1 MSPKDISTALFQI
14 FSDEGLEVK
23 GFKIKSESPLV
34 ANILNSEEKTII
46 KFGSNY
52 PKAEITRL
60 ITFYAYIEEI
70 VFGKQGGSI
79 KLRNF
84 PDIKFSYSDS
94 VLSLLKENFANCSEK
109 CCSSFPTISNEI
121 DKKYSCKSENEIAKK
136 CLQYAREWATIS
148 SQSGVDFAQSTN
160 FEKKELRKSCYN
172 FVKDSIEDEAKSKYK
187 SVFLTFILIT
197 VILPAIISWVVGKIL
212 DELFN

>member
-14 FSDEGLEVK
+14 FSDEGFEVK

-52 PKAEITRL
+52 PRAEITRL

-94 VLSLLKENFANCSEK
+94 VLSLLKENFTNCSEK
-109 CCSSFPTISNEI
+109 CCSSFPAISDEI
-121 DKKYSCKSENEIAKK
+121 DKRYSCKSENEIAKK

-187 SVFLTFILIT
+187 SVFLTFILVT

-212 DELFN
+212 DELFG

>member
-1 MSPKDISTALFQI
+1 MSPEDISKVLFAI
-14 FSDEGLEVK
+14 FSDEGFEIK

-34 ANILNSEEKTII
+34 ANIISSEEKTII

-52 PKAEITRL
+52 PRAEIRRF

-84 PDIKFSYSDS
+84 PDIKFTYSDS
-94 VLSLLKENFANCSEK
+94 VLSLLKENFTECSEK
-109 CCSSFPTISNEI
+109 CCSSFPSINDEI
-121 DKKYSCKSENEIAKK
+121 DKKYSCKKENEIAKK

-148 SQSGVDFAQSTN
+148 SQSGVDFAKSTN
-160 FEKKELRKSCYN
+160 FEKRNLKKDCYN
-172 FVKDSIEDEAKSKYK
+172 FVKDSVEDDARNKYK
-187 SVFLTFILIT
+187 SVFLTFILVT

-212 DELFN
+212 DELFG